1 MSDLLPGTQ
10 EFEPRRAAGAP
21 AAIAPRPLVPREQ
34 DDVFLH
40 IDLWRSLFLHRKLA
54 VAIAAAGVIAA
65 VLYIVLTGP
74 VYKAQSQ
81 IYVQPS
87 PPRLMQTG
95 NRVSWPYDAN
105 TYESYI
111 QQQILNMTRED
122 VLAGAVKRL
131 SLIHI

>member
-1 MSDLLPGTQ
+1 MPGTQ

-87 PPRLMQTG
+87 PPRLMDL
-95 NRVSWPYDAN
+95 VA
-105 TYESYI
+105 
-111 QQQILNMTRED
+111 D
-122 VLAGAVKRL
+122 VCVTERL
-131 SLIHI
+131 PARGKLPGKISDG